1 MGLPLSSADDQTRT
15 GARVPSSAKLFLVVC
30 GILLIVV
37 LLLQAQAILSPFL
50 WALFAAYLLSPVVRY
65 LNVRGGLPRLW
76 SVMLIYASIAL
87 ALVAG
92 SRYLYPQVVSDGT
105 VFLEDIPRLEAA
117 LIGLVGP
124 SPMGIDIASL
134 VTQLTRTIGGY
145 TSDTKS
151 ASHLLVNAF
160 ETFAKVFLF
169 LVSTFYLL
177 MDASRIRVACTDILP
192 PAYRDELIE
201 LARRI
206 HSTWLQYMRGE
217 LLLFVLMATV
227 TSIALTLFGVPGAI
241 FLGLLSGAL
250 ELLPL
255 VGPLTAGTVAVAVA
269 YFNGSNPWGWSQ
281 IAYAGAIAV
290 LYLVLR
296 NAEDYFVIPHVLGR
310 AVRLHP
316 LVILFSVAA
325 GGVIGGLFGL
335 IIAVPIAASIREIAT
350 YVYAK
355 LLDQP
360 VLDPPVVTADVPV
373 IELRRSENGNHAAQ
387 DTEPT
392 GTPKAKRVDTGT

>member
-1 MGLPLSSADDQTRT
+1 MQ
-15 GARVPSSAKLFLVVC
+15 AR
-30 GILLIVV
+30 
-37 LLLQAQAILSPFL
+37 AILSPFL
-50 WALFAAYLLSPVVRY
+50 WALFVSYLLAPVVRY

-76 SVMLIYASIAL
+76 SVVLIYASVAL
-87 ALVAG
+87 ALVAA

-105 VFLEDIPRLEAA
+105 VFLGDIPRLEAA

-134 VTQLTRTIGGY
+134 VTQLTRTMGGY
-145 TSDTKS
+145 TTDTKS

-177 MDASRIRVACTDILP
+177 LDAPRIRRTCTDVVP
-192 PAYRDELIE
+192 SAYRDELTE
-201 LARRI
+201 LAGRI

-217 LLLFVLMATV
+217 LFLFALMATV
-227 TSIALTLFGVPGAI
+227 TSIALTIFGVPGAI

-281 IAYAGAIAV
+281 IAYAGSIAL
-290 LYLVLR
+290 LYLILR

-335 IIAVPIAASIREIAT
+335 IIAVPIAASIREIAA
-350 YVYAK
+350 YLYAK

-360 VLDPPVVTADVPV
+360 VLEPPSPAVDIPV
-373 IELRRSENGNHAAQ
+373 IEFGRSENGSHAPQ
-387 DTEPT
+387 DSEPV
-392 GTPKAKRVDTGT
+392 GTPKPRRVDSGA

>member
-1 MGLPLSSADDQTRT
+1 
-15 GARVPSSAKLFLVVC
+15 
-30 GILLIVV
+30 V
-37 LLLQAQAILSPFL
+37 LLVEARAILSPFL
-50 WALFAAYLLSPVVRY
+50 WAFLTAYLLAPVVRY

-76 SVMLIYASIAL
+76 SVILIYACVAL
-87 ALVAG
+87 GLVAA

-124 SPMGIDIASL
+124 NPMGIDIASL
-134 VTQLTRTIGGY
+134 VTQLTRTFGGY
-145 TSDTKS
+145 TTDTKS

-177 MDASRIRVACTDILP
+177 MDASRIRKACIDILP
-192 PAYRDELIE
+192 SAYRDELTE

-217 LLLFVLMATV
+217 LLLFALMATV
-227 TSIALTLFGVPGAI
+227 TSVGLTIFGVPGAI

-269 YFNGSNPWGWSQ
+269 YFNGSNQWGWSQ
-281 IAYAGAIAV
+281 IAYAGAVA
-290 LYLVLR
+290 LMYLVLR

-335 IIAVPIAASIREIAT
+335 IIAVPIAASLREIAT

-355 LLDQP
+355 LLDEP
-360 VLDPPVVTADVPV
+360 VLSAPSDTPDAPV
-373 IELRRSENGNHAAQ
+373 IELRRSENGNYAAQ
-387 DTEPT
+387 DTEPV
-392 GTPKAKRVDTGT
+392 GVAEPQRVDTGA

>member
-1 MGLPLSSADDQTRT
+1 MGAKVSN
-15 GARVPSSAKLFLVVC
+15 GAKLFIVVC
-30 GILLIVV
+30 AILFV
-37 LLLQAQAILSPFL
+37 LVLVLEARAILSPFL
-50 WALFAAYLLSPVVRY
+50 WSLLAAYLLAPVVRY

-76 SVMLIYASIAL
+76 SVILIYACVAL
-87 ALVAG
+87 ALVGA
-92 SRYLYPQVVSDGT
+92 SRYLYPNVVSEGT

-117 LIGLVGP
+117 LIALVGP

-134 VTQLTRTIGGY
+134 VTQLTRTVSGY
-145 TSDTKS
+145 TTNSSS

-160 ETFAKVFLF
+160 ETVAKVFLF

-177 MDASRIRVACTDILP
+177 MDASRIRAAFTQTLP
-192 PAYRDELIE
+192 AAYREELTD
-201 LARRI
+201 LAARI
-206 HSTWLQYMRGE
+206 HATWLQYMRGE
-217 LLLFVLMATV
+217 LLLFALMSTV
-227 TSIALTLFGVPGAI
+227 TSISLTIFGVPGAI

-255 VGPLTAGTVAVAVA
+255 VGPLTAGTVAVGVA

-281 IAYAGAIAV
+281 LAYAGSIAL

-296 NAEDYFVIPHVLGR
+296 NTEDYLVIPHVLGR

-316 LVILFSVAA
+316 LVILFAVAA

-335 IIAVPIAASIREIAT
+335 IIAVPIAASLREIAT

-360 VLDPPVVTADVPV
+360 LLAPPTVAAESPV
-373 IELRRSENGNHAAQ
+373 IELHLSENGSHATQ
-387 DTEPT
+387 DTEPSGT
-392 GTPKAKRVDTGT
+392 GAPQHVDSGA

>member
-1 MGLPLSSADDQTRT
+1 MDEQPRT
-15 GARVPSSAKLFLVVC
+15 GAKVSDGAKLFLVVF
-30 GILLIVV
+30 GILLMVV
-37 LLLQAQAILSPFL
+37 LLLKARAILSPFL
-50 WALFAAYLLSPVVRY
+50 WALLTAYLLAPVVRY

-76 SVMLIYASIAL
+76 SVILIYACVAL
-87 ALVAG
+87 ALVAA
-92 SRYLYPQVVSDGT
+92 SRYLYPQVVSEGT

-134 VTQLTRTIGGY
+134 VTQLSRTMGGY
-145 TSDTKS
+145 TSDSKS

-160 ETFAKVFLF
+160 ETFAKIFLF

-177 MDASRIRVACTDILP
+177 MDASRIRVAFTETLP
-192 PAYRDELIE
+192 AAYREELTD

-217 LLLFVLMATV
+217 LLLFVLMSTV
-227 TSIALTLFGVPGAI
+227 TTISLTIFGVPGAI

-281 IAYAGAIAV
+281 IAYAGSIAL

-360 VLDPPVVTADVPV
+360 VIHPPPVASDAPLIDLHPAGNGSHASKD
-373 IELRRSENGNHAAQ
+373 IESAGTHAAQ
-387 DTEPT
+387 
-392 GTPKAKRVDTGT
+392 RVDTGA

>member
-1 MGLPLSSADDQTRT
+1 
-15 GARVPSSAKLFLVVC
+15 
-30 GILLIVV
+30 V
-37 LLLQAQAILSPFL
+37 LLLEARVILSPFL
-50 WALFAAYLLSPVVRY
+50 WALLTAYLLAPIVRY

-76 SVMLIYASIAL
+76 SVLLIYACVGL

-92 SRYLYPQVVSDGT
+92 SRYLYPQVISEGT

-124 SPMGIDIASL
+124 SPMGINITSL
-134 VTQLTRTIGGY
+134 VTQLSRTMSGY
-145 TSDTKS
+145 TTDTKS

-177 MDASRIRVACTDILP
+177 MDASRIRVACTEVLP
-192 PAYRDELIE
+192 PAYREELTD
-201 LARRI
+201 LAGRI

-217 LLLFVLMATV
+217 LLLFILMSTAT
-227 TSIALTLFGVPGAI
+227 TIGLTVFGVPGAI

-281 IAYAGAIAV
+281 IAYAGAIA
-290 LYLVLR
+290 LMYLILR
-296 NAEDYFVIPHVLGR
+296 NAEDYFAIPHVLGR

-355 LLDQP
+355 LLDRP
-360 VLDPPVVTADVPV
+360 VIPAPGAAPDAPV
-373 IELRRSENGNHAAQ
+373 IELHPTGSGSHVSQ
-387 DTEPT
+387 DTEPAGT
-392 GTPKAKRVDTGT
+392 GAAQRVDTGA

>member
-1 MGLPLSSADDQTRT
+1 
-15 GARVPSSAKLFLVVC
+15 
-30 GILLIVV
+30 V

-50 WALFAAYLLSPVVRY
+50 WALFTAYLLSPVVRY

-124 SPMGIDIASL
+124 SPLGIDIASL

-145 TSDTKS
+145 TTDTKS

-177 MDASRIRVACTDILP
+177 MDASRIRAACTDILP

-392 GTPKAKRVDTGT
+392 GTPKPQRVDTGT